1 MSSVYR
7 SVTATL
13 PTKVNTVIQR
23 LAIAS
28 LIGQAVLIGT
38 GGAVR
43 LTASGLGC
51 PTWPKCTA
59 DSLVNTPEMGI
70 HGFIEFGNR
79 ALTFVLALVA
89 LLMLVFLWNLR
100 KERKDLFWLAFGLLA
115 SIPAQAVIGGLSVL
129 TKLNPWVVGLHFLVS
144 AALVVFATLL
154 VNRAY
159 DRPARSQAPVRPL
172 LRQLAL
178 TAAVLVGITVV
189 IGVMVTGSGPH
200 AGDANAPRN
209 GLDSDLITRIHVL
222 PVYLLVAVGVLLV
235 IFCWNRGKGDLLRS
249 ASIWLF
255 ATLILQAGIGYAQNF
270 TGLPPVL
277 VGLHMLGAAAMLA
290 AGTNMADV
298 ALRSRKA

>member
-1 MSSVYR
+1 MSSWYR
-7 SVTATL
+7 AVTAKL
-13 PTKVNTVIQR
+13 PTQVNPAIRR

-59 DSLVNTPEMGI
+59 DSLVNTPEMGL
-70 HGFIEFGNR
+70 HGVIEFGNR
-79 ALTFVLALVA
+79 ALTIVLALVA
-89 LLMLVFLWNLR
+89 LSMLVFVWNLR

-144 AALVVFATLL
+144 ATLVVFATLL

-159 DRPARSQAPVRPL
+159 DRPPRSQMAVRPL
-172 LRQLAL
+172 LRQLSL

-222 PVYLLVAVGVLLV
+222 PVYLLVAVSVLLL
-235 IFCWNRGKGDLLRS
+235 IFCWKRGSGDLLRS
-249 ASIWLF
+249 ASLWLF
-255 ATLILQAGIGYAQNF
+255 ITLILQAVIGYVQNF

-277 VGLHMLGAAAMLA
+277 VGMHMLGAAAMLA

>member
-1 MSSVYR
+1 MSSLYR
-7 SVTATL
+7 SITAKL
-13 PTKVNTVIQR
+13 PTAVNPTVRR

-43 LTASGLGC
+43 LTSSGLGC
-51 PTWPKCTA
+51 PTWPRCTPE
-59 DSLVNTPEMGI
+59 SLVNTPEMGI
-70 HGFIEFGNR
+70 HGIIEFGNR
-79 ALTFVLALVA
+79 ALTFVLAIIAVS
-89 LLMLVFLWNLR
+89 MLVFLWNLR

-115 SIPAQAVIGGLSVL
+115 SIPAQAIIGGLSVL

-144 AALVVFATLL
+144 SALVVFAKLL

-159 DRPARSQAPVRPL
+159 GRPPASQKPVRPL

-178 TAAVLVGITVV
+178 TSAVLVGIAVV

-222 PVYLLVAVGVLLV
+222 PVYLLVAVSVLLLV
-235 IFCWNRGKGDLLRS
+235 VTWKRGKGDLLRS
-249 ASIWLF
+249 ASLWLI
-255 ATLILQAGIGYAQNF
+255 ATVVLQAVIGYTQHF
-270 TGLPPVL
+270 TGLPPLL
-277 VGLHMLGAAAMLA
+277 VGLHMLGAAALLA
-290 AGTNMADV
+290 AGTNVADV
-298 ALRSRKA
+298 ALHSRRA